1 MDFCRCSETHYSPAK
16 PGGYLFPGMATIPMQ
31 EWEEPFS
38 PEEALAK
45 GTVFSSLSKPGS
57 FPEMTQILV
66 NIFQITP
73 PLGRKEILSPSL
85 LFPAVANPC
94 K

>member
-45 GTVFSSLSKPGS
+45 GTVFPSLSKPFFVGGE
-57 FPEMTQILV
+57 FRDWTHPNAQK
-66 NIFQITP
+66 N
-73 PLGRKEILSPSL
+73 K
-85 LFPAVANPC
+85 
-94 K
+94 